1 MRKSLIVVLFV
12 CISTVLMSQSQVAL
26 VNFTFL
32 HQPKAEISI
41 LKPVNNAIFFAARK
55 NLLLDEKGSISI
67 SCSPTETGFLKVICK
82 DRVIDLFVQSGD
94 NIQVTIDTPSSA
106 RPLITGSN
114 KEGQILL
121 NESFIPK
128 YYRDILPLFKN
139 DSTIELLSK
148 HVEAEKQKY
157 TEQFGKLYDAKLVD
171 SSFFNFTKKNIDYLY
186 ATVLVQK
193 MAERFYPITY
203 SPTSQAYRSEFPKEY
218 ATYWDAV
225 LDHFPLNDS
234 SVKFLPAYQW
244 YAENM
249 INANLYRIRWFKGD
263 TTIKEESAFI
273 RKKFEDIQQYFKGEI
288 GVLTQAREL
297 YFMYIQEKFEQPLID
312 IYENFSKLPSAAPY
326 LPFLQPYHQK
336 IKSFHGVVSQKNKGI
351 SFVKNATQINSFQT
365 LKELFKGKRLYID
378 LWATWCGPC
387 KDEFKYQEEA
397 KRILASRA
405 VETLYIS
412 MDVAERDD
420 QWKKMVQYFQLTGHH
435 IRTSDV
441 LRNDL
446 MKLFWDGKSYTIPR
460 YLLIDD
466 KGVIRELNAA
476 RPSDVKGLKGQIE
489 KL

>member
-1 MRKSLIVVLFV
+1 MRRCIMVVLLIF
-12 CISTVLMSQSQVAL
+12 SYQSLLAQSQLARIQY
-26 VNFTFL
+26 TFL
-32 HQPKAEISI
+32 NRPNTEVAI

-55 NLLLDEKGSISI
+55 NALLDEKGSISI
-67 SCSPTETGFLKVICK
+67 ACSPNETGFLKVICK
-82 DRVIDLFVQSGD
+82 DRTIDLFVQSGD
-94 NIQVTIDTPSSA
+94 NIQVIIDTASA
-106 RPLITGSN
+106 AKPIIMGSN
-114 KEGQILL
+114 KDGQVLL
-121 NESFIPK
+121 NEPFIPK
-128 YYRDILPLFKN
+128 YYRDIIPLFRN

-157 TEQFGKLYDAKLVD
+157 IEQFGKLYDAKLID
-171 SSFFNFTKKNIDYLY
+171 SNFFNVTKKNIDYLY

-203 SPTSQAYRSEFPKEY
+203 PPTSPSYRSVFPKEY
-218 ATYWDAV
+218 AAYWDAV
-225 LDHFPLNDS
+225 LDHFPLNDTF
-234 SVKFLPAYQW
+234 VKFLPAYQW

-249 INANLYRIRWFKGD
+249 INANLYRVRWFKGD
-263 TTIKEESAFI
+263 TAIKDEIVFI
-273 RKKFEDIQQYFKGEI
+273 RKKFEDIQQYFKGDI

-297 YFMYIQEKFEQPLID
+297 HSMYIQERFEQPLID
-312 IYENFSKLPSAAPY
+312 IYENFSKQPSAAPY

-336 IKSFHGVVSQKNKGI
+336 VKTFHGVVSQKNKAI
-351 SFVKNATQINSFQT
+351 SFVKNAAQINSFQT
-365 LKELFKGKRLYID
+365 LKEIFKGKKVYID

-397 KRILASRA
+397 KKVLASRS

-435 IRTSDV
+435 IRTSDA

-460 YLLIDD
+460 YILIDD

-476 RPSDVKGLKGQIE
+476 RPSDVKGLKEQIE

>member
-1 MRKSLIVVLFV
+1 MVVLLI
-12 CISTVLMSQSQVAL
+12 ISYQCLVAQTQVARIEY
-26 VNFTFL
+26 TFL
-32 HQPKAEISI
+32 NRPNTEVTII
-41 LKPVNNAIFFAARK
+41 KPVSNAIFFAARK
-55 NLLLDEKGSISI
+55 NVLSDEQGSISI
-67 SCSPTETGFLKVICK
+67 FCSSSETGFLKVICK
-82 DRVIDLFVQSGD
+82 DRVIDLFVQPGD
-94 NIQVTIDTPSSA
+94 SIEVVIDTATSA
-106 RPLITGSN
+106 KPIIKGSN
-114 KEGQILL
+114 KDGQFLL
-121 NESFIPK
+121 NESSIPK
-128 YYRDILPLFKN
+128 YYRDILPLFRN

-148 HVEAEKQKY
+148 HVEDEKQKY
-157 TEQFGKLYDAKLVD
+157 IEQFGKLYDIKLID
-171 SSFFNFTKKNIDYLY
+171 SNFFNFAKKNLDYLY
-186 ATVLVQK
+186 ATILVQK
-193 MAERFYPITY
+193 MAERFYPVTY
-203 SPTSQAYRSEFPKEY
+203 SPTSPAYRSEFPKEY
-218 ATYWDAV
+218 AAYWDAV

-263 TTIKEESAFI
+263 TAIKDESAFI
-273 RKKFEDIQQYFKGEI
+273 RKKFEDIQQYFKGDI

-297 YFMYIQEKFEQPLID
+297 YFMYIQEKFEQSLID
-312 IYENFSKLPSAAPY
+312 VYENFSKLPFAAPY

-336 IKSFHGVVSQKNKGI
+336 VKTFHGVVSQKNKGI
-351 SFVKNATQINSFQT
+351 YFVKNATQITSFQM
-365 LKELFKGKRLYID
+365 LKDLFKGKKLYID

-387 KDEFKYQEEA
+387 KDEFKYQEAA
-397 KRILASRA
+397 KKVLVSRS

-435 IRTSDV
+435 IRTSDS

-476 RPSDVKGLKGQIE
+476 RPSDVKGLKEQIE
-489 KL
+489 KY

>member
-1 MRKSLIVVLFV
+1 MRRCIMVVLLIFSYQCLV
-12 CISTVLMSQSQVAL
+12 AQTQVARIQY
-26 VNFTFL
+26 TFL
-32 HQPKAEISI
+32 NRPNTEVAII
-41 LKPVNNAIFFAARK
+41 KPVNNAIFFAARK
-55 NLLLDEKGSISI
+55 SVLLDEKGSISI

-82 DRVIDLFVQSGD
+82 DRVIDLYVQSGD
-94 NIQVTIDTPSSA
+94 NIQVTIDTVSSVK
-106 RPLITGSN
+106 PLITGSN
-114 KEGQILL
+114 KEGQVLL

-128 YYRDILPLFKN
+128 YYRDILPLFRS

-148 HVEAEKQKY
+148 HVESEKQKY

-186 ATVLVQK
+186 ATILVQK

-203 SPTSQAYRSEFPKEY
+203 SPTSPSYRSEFPKEY

-225 LDHFPLNDS
+225 LNHFPLNDS

-263 TTIKEESAFI
+263 TTIKEESALI
-273 RKKFEDIQQYFKGEI
+273 RKKFQDIQQYFKGDI

-297 YFMYIQEKFEQPLID
+297 HLMYIQEKFEQPLID

-326 LPFLQPYHQK
+326 LPFLEPYHQK
-336 IKSFHGVVSQKNKGI
+336 VKSFHGVVNQKNKGI
-351 SFVKNATQINSFQT
+351 SFVKNAAQINSFQT
-365 LKELFKGKRLYID
+365 LKEVFKGKKLYID

-397 KRILASRA
+397 KKILASRS

-412 MDVAERDD
+412 MDIAERDD

-435 IRTSDV
+435 IRTSDA

-476 RPSDVKGLKGQIE
+476 RPSDVKGLKEQIE